1 MDMEQ
6 KSFADGEL
14 IFKEGDTG
22 ELAILAATGT
32 VDIFRVLDCSS
43 ALMNSLVRNLISHI
57 RSLMEQLE
65 AVGEAEDEAPRQSSA
80 TFDHETYTRRD

>member
-22 ELAILAATGT
+22 ELAILAAEGA
-32 VDIFRVLDCSS
+32 VDIFRALDSSS
-43 ALMNSLVRNLISHI
+43 ALINSLVRNLISYI
-57 RSLMEQLE
+57 RSIMEQLE
-65 AVGEAEDEAPRQSSA
+65 AVGEAADEAPKTIFR
-80 TFDHETYTRRD
+80 YV

>member
-14 IFKEGDTG
+14 IFKEEDIG
-22 ELAILAATGT
+22 ELSILAAAGA
-32 VDIFRVLDCSS
+32 VDISRMLDGSS
-43 ALMNSLVRNLISHI
+43 ALINSLVRNLISHI

-65 AVGEAEDEAPRQSSA
+65 AVGEAEDEAPKAIFR
-80 TFDHETYTRRD
+80 YV